1 MSGLEDKV
9 VLITGASSGIGAA
22 TAIEFAQKGCRLA
35 LVARNTEK
43 LEKVKLECQEAGAAE
58 VIILPHDLST
68 LEHCDLALNETT
80 DHYNGN
86 SCKCYLCTS
95 VPCVLFLLTST
106 FQLSMCW

>member
-1 MSGLEDKV
+1 MSTSGLEGKV

-86 SCKCYLCTS
+86 SRK
-95 VPCVLFLLTST
+95 
-106 FQLSMCW
+106 